1 MLNDE
6 ALFSRLADEARN
18 YPVIDD
24 PNEQMLM
31 DITSAYQ
38 TTLAAVQ
45 VTLFSSLSG
54 GSILVGITLGEGEGE
69 DESYSVC

>member
-1 MLNDE
+1 MRTLNDE

-54 GSILVGITLGEGEGE
+54 GAHWSVQPWVKV
-69 DESYSVC
+69 SYSVC